1 MDSLSGPLSRERGNR
16 RMRLEKVNDLNI
28 DKRGN
33 DVMLDSPLIPK
44 LQRQGGESHGIIIL
58 RLFKFFLIVI
68 LKGSITHNLLKMMCC
83 LLQWKI
89 KSVYQ
94 V

>member
-33 DVMLDSPLIPK
+33 DVMLDSTLIPK

-58 RLFKFFLIVI
+58 RLFKFF
-68 LKGSITHNLLKMMCC
+68 
-83 LLQWKI
+83 
-89 KSVYQ
+89 
-94 V
+94 